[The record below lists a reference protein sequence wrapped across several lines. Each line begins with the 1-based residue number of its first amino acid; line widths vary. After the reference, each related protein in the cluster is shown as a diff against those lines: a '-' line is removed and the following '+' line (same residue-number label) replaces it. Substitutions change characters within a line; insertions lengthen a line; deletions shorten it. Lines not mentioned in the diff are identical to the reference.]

1 MKITAT
7 LTALFV
13 LLATSTSAMAI
24 NDLNPQ
30 EARLDAWLEMLNEEL
45 ANDSPIGW
53 PMAKRAEGA
62 FSPAVMSRHLN
73 LLSRY
78 GNGGRFGGGS
88 TRFGR

>member
-1 MKITAT
+1 MKLTTTITSI
-7 LTALFV
+7 AL
-13 LLATSTSAMAI
+13 LLASAAAFSI
-24 NDLNPQ
+24 P
-30 EARLDAWLEMLNEEL
+30 ESAEGRLDAWLEMLNDQIEQDASSNL
-45 ANDSPIGW
+45 